1 MTKEM
6 SKLTEKRFVIV
17 QSVHMSFIKKS
28 LAKDLSYYS
37 EHKELKSFGLWFIY
51 TLSKNNKET
60 ISVIEVRVID
70 IRVIDIWVIEYG
82 IKDGKC
88 SQKKNLRNLH

>member
-37 EHKELKSFGLWFIY
+37 EHKELKSFGL
-51 TLSKNNKET
+51 
-60 ISVIEVRVID
+60 
-70 IRVIDIWVIEYG
+70 
-82 IKDGKC
+82 
-88 SQKKNLRNLH
+88 